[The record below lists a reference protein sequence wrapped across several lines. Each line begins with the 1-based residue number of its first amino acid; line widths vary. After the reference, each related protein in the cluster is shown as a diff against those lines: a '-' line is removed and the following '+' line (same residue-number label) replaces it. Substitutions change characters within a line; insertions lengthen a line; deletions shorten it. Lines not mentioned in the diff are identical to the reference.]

1 MSCVL
6 QDKLYAGRVAASL
19 TIRLDDAAERALHTL
34 LETGRTRTEVV
45 RAALLEAERAHR
57 RAELRAWA
65 ERISA
70 DPAEV
75 AAARALAA
83 ELDNTHAG

>member
-1 MSCVL
+1 M
-6 QDKLYAGRVAASL
+6 
-19 TIRLDDAAERALHTL
+19 
-34 LETGRTRTEVV
+34 V

-65 ERISA
+65 EQISA
-70 DPAEV
+70 DPAEA